1 MNIPATH
8 LLGPASLDAYQTVR
22 AQTLRLC
29 EPLLIE
35 DYLLQAMPDVSPP
48 KWHLAH
54 TTWFFEH
61 FLLQPHLPGYTS
73 YHPAFSHLFNSYYE
87 TAGTFHPR
95 AERGNL
101 SRPALPEVLDYRA
114 YIDAHVRKWLEST
127 PADQSAAC
135 SFLVGLGLHH
145 EQQHQ
150 ELLLMDIL
158 YNFSCNPLRPVY
170 RPTSATMETVPL
182 PLEWH
187 PFPAGLYEIGHSGMG
202 FAFDNETPR
211 HRVYQSAFEV
221 GSRLISNAEFL
232 EFIEAGGYEQPQW
245 WLSDGWRAVKMQQWH
260 APLYWEREKGGW
272 QLMTLAGMQSL
283 APAAPVCHLSYYEAD
298 AYARWRG
305 CRLPT
310 EAEWEIAAQSRPV
323 AGNFLETGTFL
334 PCPATETGLTQLFG
348 DAWEWTQ
355 SAYAPYPGFRPLSGS
370 LGEYNGKFMCSQMV
384 LRGGSAISPRSHI
397 RPSYR
402 NFFMPHQRWMMSG
415 LRLAR
420 DPH

>member
-1 MNIPATH
+1 MDTLITH
-8 LLGPASLDAYQTVR
+8 LPEPVSQTTYQSVR
-22 AQTLRLC
+22 DQTIRLC
-29 EPLLIE
+29 EPLQVE

-61 FLLQPHLPGYTS
+61 FLLLPYLPGYAP
-73 YHPAFSHLFNSYYE
+73 YHPAFAHLFNSYYE

-101 SRPALPEVLDYRA
+101 SRPALPEVLAYRA
-114 YIDAHVRKWLEST
+114 HVDAHVALWLETASDSQL
-127 PADQSAAC
+127 ASNG
-135 SFLVGLGLHH
+135 FLIELGLHH

-150 ELLLMDIL
+150 ELLLMDTL

-170 RPTSATMETVPL
+170 RAAPATTETSSL

-187 PFPAGLYEIGHSGMG
+187 SFPAGIYEIGHSDVG

-211 HRVYQSAFEV
+211 HRIYQAAFELT
-221 GSRLISNAEFL
+221 SRLITNAEFL
-232 EFIEAGGYEQPQW
+232 AFIEVGGYEEPQW
-245 WLSDGWRAVKMQQWH
+245 WLSDGWRAVKTHQWH
-260 APLYWEREKGGW
+260 APLYWERQAGSW
-272 QLMTLAGMQSL
+272 QAMTLAGMQPLS
-283 APAAPVCHLSYYEAD
+283 PAAPVCHLSFYEAD

-305 CRLPT
+305 GRLPT

-323 AGNFLETGTFL
+323 AGNFLEAGTFL
-334 PCPATETGLTQLFG
+334 PRAATRTGMAQLFG

-355 SAYAPYPGFRPLSGS
+355 SPYAPYPGFRPLAGS
-370 LGEYNGKFMCSQMV
+370 LGEYNGKFMCNQMV
-384 LRGGSAISPRSHI
+384 LRGGAAISPQSHV
-397 RPSYR
+397 RPTYR

-420 DPH
+420 DL